1 MIRPAYAVEYD
12 YAPPTQLSHTLES
25 LLISSLFFAG
35 QINGTSG
42 YEEAGAQGFV
52 AGLNAALKALNQ
64 NPFQIGR
71 DEGYIG
77 VLIDDLTT
85 KGVTEPYRMFT
96 SRAEHRLLF
105 NHGSA
110 EHRLYKKANSYRLLS
125 PSRLESI
132 KSNIASTLEWV
143 CKLSKIKASDGKS
156 LSHHIKSKTLCINE
170 FPTDFLSLPKTVQE
184 EVLYRIE
191 YDGYLQRE
199 IKAAKR
205 IKLSDQLHIPCDFNY
220 DLPGLRKESV
230 ENLTRVKPSTL
241 GQASRISGINPS
253 DISILH
259 IYLNKNCHK

>member
-1 MIRPAYAVEYD
+1 
-12 YAPPTQLSHTLES
+12 
-25 LLISSLFFAG
+25 
-35 QINGTSG
+35 
-42 YEEAGAQGFV
+42 
-52 AGLNAALKALNQ
+52 
-64 NPFQIGR
+64 
-71 DEGYIG
+71 
-77 VLIDDLTT
+77 
-85 KGVTEPYRMFT
+85 MFT

-110 EHRLYKKANSYRLLS
+110 EHRLYQKANSYRLLS
-125 PSRLESI
+125 PSRLDSI

-156 LSHHIKSKTLCINE
+156 LSHHIKSKTLCITE
-170 FPTDFLSLPKTVQE
+170 FPNDFLSLPKTVQE

-205 IKLSDQLHIPCDFNY
+205 IKLSDQLHIPSDFNY